1 MYLAVEL
8 GTIDLNPVFKG
19 ALATILYFLVGT
31 AVLVLGFF
39 VVDILTPGKLRQ
51 LVFIDRR
58 PNAVMLACANYIALA
73 AVIISAITNSYS
85 QLGQGLIGVAVYGF
99 MGVILQG
106 IALLTLHLVI
116 PGNFHEHV
124 DREEPDDQYPHP
136 DQEVQ
141 DGRHGAP
148 EDGIEVDGSDLDGEV
163 HVGLLCCASLPC
175 VRYGVT
181 CLSGGLLSSPRCCAT
196 GIRG

>member
-8 GTIDLNPVFKG
+8 GNVDLNPVFKG

-85 QLGQGLIGVAVYGF
+85 QLGQGLVGVAVYGL
-99 MGVILQG
+99 MGVVLQG
-106 IALLTLHLVI
+106 VAILAMHFVI
-116 PGNFHEHV
+116 PGDFHEHI
-124 DREEPDDQYPHP
+124 DEPELHP
-136 DQEVQ
+136 AAFATAVMLL
-141 DGRHGAP
+141 A
-148 EDGIEVDGSDLDGEV
+148 
-163 HVGLLCCASLPC
+163 VG
-175 VRYGVT
+175 GVT
-181 CLSGGLLSSPRCCAT
+181 AAALS
-196 GIRG
+196 